1 MTAKIIDGN
10 AVARS
15 IRDECRQRVQRIVA
29 QSGVPPGLA
38 VILVGSDPASR
49 IYVKNKIRACIDVG
63 IRSFRFDYPA
73 DVKQDEVVA
82 KIAELNEDPAV
93 HGILVQ
99 LPLPASFDMARIL
112 RTISADKDVDGF
124 HLYNVGGL
132 VVGGTV
138 FPPCTP
144 YGVLKLLQHENISL
158 EGKNVVVVGASNI
171 VGKPMAL
178 MLMQHEATVCICHAK
193 TRDLAQFTLLADV
206 LVVAAGYPNLILPQM
221 VRTGAVVIDV
231 GINRLADGRLVG
243 DVDFAG
249 VAAKASYITP
259 VPGGVGPMTVSMLL
273 INTVTSCERWLRH
286 LSIPVAKEGSPRQ
299 PPAANGTGPRI
310 ADLRRPPSQSGNNAW
325 PPTSSQSIR
334 VRPRPGPFFLAPT
347 PRSRPSR
354 NRNSRST
361 FRPMARSSMSP
372 TICGPRPWQPAA
384 TRFTRQAPRPAI
396 SLPSASPISVRRHYC
411 GTAPAGG
418 PSTAPSSGRTGAPPI
433 CARGSNR
440 PAMRPR

>member
-10 AVARS
+10 AVARA
-15 IRDECRQRVQRIVA
+15 IRNECRQRVQRIAA
-29 QSGVPPGLA
+29 QSGAPPGLA
-38 VILVGSDPASR
+38 VILVGSDPASK
-49 IYVKNKIRACIDVG
+49 IYIKNKIRACADVG
-63 IRSFRFDYPA
+63 IRSFRFDYPN

-82 KIAELNEDPAV
+82 KITELNENPAV

-112 RTISADKDVDGF
+112 HTISADKDVDGF

-144 YGVLKLLQHENISL
+144 YGVLKLIEHQNISL

-193 TRDLAQFTLLADV
+193 TQFTLLADV

-231 GINRLADGRLVG
+231 GINRLPDGRLVG

-273 INTVTSCERWLRH
+273 VNTITSCERRLRR
-286 LSIPVAKEGSPRQ
+286 LSIADAKQRLAQ
-299 PPAANGTGPRI
+299 AA
-310 ADLRRPPSQSGNNAW
+310 
-325 PPTSSQSIR
+325 
-334 VRPRPGPFFLAPT
+334 
-347 PRSRPSR
+347 
-354 NRNSRST
+354 
-361 FRPMARSSMSP
+361 
-372 TICGPRPWQPAA
+372 
-384 TRFTRQAPRPAI
+384 
-396 SLPSASPISVRRHYC
+396 
-411 GTAPAGG
+411 
-418 PSTAPSSGRTGAPPI
+418 GR
-433 CARGSNR
+433 
-440 PAMRPR
+440 